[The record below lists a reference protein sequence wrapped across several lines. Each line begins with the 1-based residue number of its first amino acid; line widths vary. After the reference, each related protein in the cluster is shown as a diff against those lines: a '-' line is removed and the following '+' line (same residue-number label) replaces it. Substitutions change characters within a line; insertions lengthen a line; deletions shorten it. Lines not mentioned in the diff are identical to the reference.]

1 MALFKKSSLEKGL
14 LRIVGPS
21 GLLSSQADRLC
32 YGFDSSGL
40 EHEPSLVVLPD
51 NTLQVKKVIRLCSQL
66 GVSVTPRGAGS
77 GTTGAAVPINGGVV
91 LCLLR
96 MNRILEI
103 DPVEMMARVQ
113 PGVVTGVLQKEVEKH
128 GLFYPP
134 DPASLNFCTIG
145 GNIAT
150 GAGGARAVKY
160 GVTRDYVRGLKV
172 VLADGSLIETGSATA
187 KGVVG
192 YDLTNLFVGSEGT
205 LGIVVEAVLKLLPRP
220 KAYGTVA
227 AYFER
232 IEHAVDSVTCL
243 FKSGLL
249 PACAEFLDEKTL
261 EVVRAELPVEA
272 PPDARAFL
280 LIEVDGD
287 EASVEKDLGVLT
299 DCLKK
304 ERAISFFEAGTVQER
319 QKLWQVRRG
328 VSPALKKLGFEKKI
342 SEDICVPRKAIKE
355 MLSYLRGLEEHSSIN
370 IFSFGHVG
378 DGNIHV
384 NLLFNPDEISDED
397 ISSLIKEIMK
407 KSVELGGTISGEHGI
422 GISKMPYVGVELS
435 DKVIELE
442 KDIKKV
448 FDPKGILNPGKIFEG

>member
-1 MALFKKSSLEKGL
+1 MALFRKSHLEKGL
-14 LRIVGPS
+14 LKIVGPS
-21 GLLSSQADRLC
+21 GLLSSREDRLC

-40 EHEPSLVVLPD
+40 EQEPSLVVLPD
-51 NTLQVKKVIRLCSQL
+51 DPLQVKKVIRLCSRL
-66 GVSVTPRGAGS
+66 DVPITPRGAGS
-77 GTTGAAVPINGGVV
+77 GTTGAAVPVSGGVV

-96 MNRILEI
+96 MNRIFEI

-113 PGVVTGVLQKEVEKH
+113 PGVVTGVLQKEVEKQ

-172 VLADGSLIETGSATA
+172 VLADGSMIETGSATA

-220 KAYGTVA
+220 VAYGTVA
-227 AYFER
+227 AFFER
-232 IEHAVDSVTCL
+232 IDHAVDSVTCL

-249 PACAEFLDEKTL
+249 PSCAEFLDEKTL
-261 EVVRAELPVEA
+261 KAVGAELPMEV

-280 LIEVDGD
+280 LVEVDGD
-287 EASVEKDLGVLT
+287 EASVKKGLGLLT
-299 DCLKK
+299 ACLKK
-304 ERAISFFEAGTVQER
+304 EKAISFFEASTFRER

-328 VSPALKKLGFEKKI
+328 VSPALKRLGFERKI

-355 MLSYLRGLEEHSSIN
+355 MLLFLKGLEEHFPIN

-384 NLLFNPDEISDED
+384 NLLLNPDEVSEED
-397 ISSLIKEIMK
+397 TSSLIKAIMK
-407 KSVELGGTISGEHGI
+407 KSVELEGTISGEHGI
-422 GISKMPYVGVELS
+422 GISKMPYMGIELS
-435 DKVIELE
+435 SKVIELE